1 MRKIIKTFVVSLFC
15 LSFILAGC
23 SNDKGTGNQAGNPN
37 ASTGGNVSADGENAV
52 SEPGSYPIVKDKIT
66 LRVMVP
72 QIPQVV
78 DFNTNE
84 FTKWYEERTNIHI
97 EWEMVPPGNIKEKLN
112 LVLASGDYPDI
123 FLGLGVDD
131 VIEAQ
136 YGVGQQVFRPLD
148 DLIEKHMTTFK
159 DVLQKHSAL
168 KGRITATDGNIYS
181 LPSWNDCFHCSYAQ
195 KMWINKEWLD
205 NLGLQIPTTTEEFY
219 QVLKAFKE
227 KDPNGNGKADEI
239 PLAGATD
246 GWYTPVD
253 GFLMNSFILHPG
265 MYNPLKMIVQDGKV
279 MSIVNTPEYKEG
291 LTYLNKL
298 YAEGL
303 IYQPSFTQK
312 IDQLKSLAANEGSVI
327 LGAFPTGASVG
338 VIDSATNQERY
349 KQYVTVPPL
358 KGPNG
363 TRQAAFFQFDAAQSG
378 EFLISSSSKY
388 PEAAIRWA
396 DGLYEFETQSRMIM
410 GPKDIG
416 WSEPDQNAVGL
427 DGEPALLKRLKPY
440 TNEPQNDAWM
450 HAGIE
455 YAPSEWRLRGQVK
468 SDADLFSPEGLEK
481 LLYEET
487 AKNYQPYTPENATVM
502 PPVKLLVEENDE
514 LQTIRIE
521 LENYINESS
530 IRFITGD
537 LKLAADWDSYVQSLD
552 NIGLKRFVEVNQKA
566 YDRQYV
572 GK

>member
-1 MRKIIKTFVVSLFC
+1 MKKMVKTLIFSLFC
-15 LSFILAGC
+15 LSLILAGC
-23 SNDKGTGNQAGNPN
+23 TNSKGNGDQAGSPN
-37 ASTGGNVSADGENAV
+37 ASNGGNAGNAGENAV

-66 LRVMVP
+66 LRVMAA
-72 QIPQVV
+72 QIPQVI

-84 FTKWYEERTNIHI
+84 FTKWYEERTNIHV
-97 EWEMVPPGNIKEKLN
+97 EWEIVPPGNVKEKLN

-148 DLIEKHMTTFK
+148 GLIEQNMAAFK
-159 DVLQKHSAL
+159 DVLQKHPAV

-181 LPSWNDCFHCSYAQ
+181 LPTWNDCFHCGFAQ
-195 KMWINKEWLD
+195 KMWINQEWLD
-205 NLGLQIPTTTEEFY
+205 NLGLQMPTTTDEFY
-219 QVLKAFKE
+219 QVMKAFKE

-246 GWYTPVD
+246 GWYTTIE
-253 GFLMNSFILHPG
+253 GFLMSSFILHPG

-291 LTYLNKL
+291 LAYLNKL

-312 IDQLKSLAANEGSVI
+312 IDQLKSIAANEDSVI

-358 KGPNG
+358 EGPDG
-363 TRQAAFFQFDAAQSG
+363 TRQAAFFQFDAAQG
-378 EFLISSSSKY
+378 GDLLISSSSKY

-396 DGLYEFETQSRMIM
+396 DGLYEFETQYRMIS

-416 WSEPDQNAVGL
+416 WTTPDPGAVGL
-427 DGEPALLKRLKPY
+427 NGEPALLKRLKPY
-440 TNEPQNDAWM
+440 TNEPQNDGWM
-450 HAGIE
+450 HAGVE
-455 YAPSEWRLRGQVK
+455 YAPAEWRLGEQIELN
-468 SDADLFSPEGLEK
+468 ADLFSPEGLER

-487 AKNYQPYTPENATVM
+487 AKNYQPYAPENTTVM
-502 PPVKLLVEENDE
+502 PPVKLLAEENDE

-530 IRFITGD
+530 VRFITGD
-537 LKLAADWDSYVQSLD
+537 LKPEADWDNYVQSLD
-552 NIGLKRFVEVNQKA
+552 NIGLKRFVEISQRA
-566 YDRQYV
+566 YDRQYA